1 MKFSKKEDVLKRK
14 KFYRLEQLN
23 RKQKFLQ
30 VNAFNSALYKNA
42 ECLATILF
50 LSQLKVKKSNK
61 IKLIR
66 RCVLNNRSK
75 SIRKFGMS
83 RIVLRE
89 YLLLGLMPGYT
100 KCSW

>member
-1 MKFSKKEDVLKRK
+1 MKLAKKADILRRK
-14 KFYRLEQLN
+14 EFYRLEQEN
-23 RKQKFLQ
+23 KKQKFFCI
-30 VNAFNSALYKNA
+30 NMFNFQTFKKSNFLS
-42 ECLATILF
+42 TVLF
-50 LSQLKVKKSNK
+50 LSQLKIKKSNK

-75 SIRKFGMS
+75 SIRKFSMS